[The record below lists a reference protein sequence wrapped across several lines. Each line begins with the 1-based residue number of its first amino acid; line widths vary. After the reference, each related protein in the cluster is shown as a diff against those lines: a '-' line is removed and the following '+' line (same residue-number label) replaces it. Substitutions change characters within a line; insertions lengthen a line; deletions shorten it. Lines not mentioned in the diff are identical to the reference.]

1 MLQSHEPDQCCGKH
15 ISKALRAEEL
25 DTAAEW
31 TCPRC
36 GVPCALAILSPLPQ
50 HPLRAPGQTQPTN
63 GR

>member
-36 GVPCALAILSPLPQ
+36 GVLWTATIEGTVKHWSPKPIFLV
-50 HPLRAPGQTQPTN
+50 LR
-63 GR
+63 